1 MSARLG
7 PGNLLY
13 DHGLPLRKLAMDRA
27 APAGD
32 GVPWSSLS
40 PAQQRLLKGI
50 TEQWPTLTA
59 GNQQKL
65 ASDSQALLNMS
76 PEQRQRWLDMSRE
89 QQRDVPFD
97 AVAPAARTP
106 TAVEITVDAGDA
118 LRDSERDS
126 EREQL
131 AKLIP
136 NLYRL

>member
-40 PAQQRLLKGI
+40 PGQQQLLGQVANANRESWDRLPVAWDRLPAAAQRALER
-50 TEQWPTLTA
+50 T
-59 GNQQKL
+59 
-65 ASDSQALLNMS
+65 SQ
-76 PEQRQRWLDMSRE
+76 EWLDMNPH
-89 QQRDVPFD
+89 QRRAALD
-97 AVAPAARTP
+97 AMERATAPAPMEVTLD
-106 TAVEITVDAGDA
+106 TGDA
-118 LRDSERDS
+118 LRD
-126 EREQL
+126 REQL